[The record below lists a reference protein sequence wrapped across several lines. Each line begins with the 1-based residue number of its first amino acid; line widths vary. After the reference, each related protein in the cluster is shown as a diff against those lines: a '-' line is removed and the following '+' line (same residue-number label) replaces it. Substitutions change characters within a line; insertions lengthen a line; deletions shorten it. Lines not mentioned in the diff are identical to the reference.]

1 MTVNEA
7 ALAVISTTVGA
18 GVTSIPYAM
27 TASGFW
33 TGILINCFVMSSVFF
48 STYLYWLAR
57 SHMQVDHLS
66 EMLYVTLGRGSIFAL
81 NGLLAFIIYGVIV
94 IYMTLGARVCR
105 SVLSEAGVESD
116 LLM

>member
-27 TASGFW
+27 TTAGFA
-33 TGILINCFVMSSVFF
+33 TGLLINLLVMSIVLF

-57 SHMQVDHLS
+57 KHMQLDHLS
-66 EMLYVTLGRGSIFAL
+66 ELLYVTLGRGSIFAL

-94 IYMTLGARVCR
+94 IYLTLGARICR
-105 SVLSEAGVESD
+105 
-116 LLM
+116 